1 MGLILQ
7 LGNEA
12 NWNQI
17 YFGTHL
23 SYQIS
28 STRFA
33 PIPKITIPTQLESP
47 ILAVYISCLP
57 DTPTWHFGGW
67 LNQKIFTGLTVGGS
81 PDAENVQRRKIWL
94 NKITIIR
101 LDRLSNN
108 YSVTFE
114 VPKWFQSV
122 SIQVWEYIGLY
133 EDSTELLIEEMRE
146 DVLRIEQKVDDIAT
160 FGGR

>member
-17 YFGTHL
+17 YFGTTNA
-23 SYQIS
+23 YQIAQGKY
-28 STRFA
+28 A
-33 PIPKITIPTQLESP
+33 PIPKITVPTQLESP

-57 DTPTWHFGGW
+57 DTPTWYFGGW

-108 YSVTFE
+108 YSITFE
-114 VPKWFQSV
+114 IPKWFQSV

-160 FGGR
+160 YGGN